1 MNNKPV
7 NIYSAV
13 VFDLHP
19 RIKDYIDQLNNDG
32 QIDLDTDG
40 YPFILKIDDSGG
52 NKICHIVRNGAQEN
66 FILNTRKRK
75 DPVNSWSP
83 EDGFR
88 RFFGKRVISI
98 NTDDAEEEGKRKER
112 AKRTSYESIDRLIN
126 QILDD

>member
-19 RIKDYIDQLNNDG
+19 RIKDYIDQLNTDG
-32 QIDLDTDG
+32 QIDLDQDG
-40 YPFILKIDDSGG
+40 YPFILKIDDNGG

-66 FILNTRKRK
+66 FIINTRKRR
-75 DPVNSWSP
+75 DPVNSWNA

-88 RFFGKRVISI
+88 RFFGKRVITI
-98 NTDDAEEEGKRKER
+98 GGEEEGKKKER
-112 AKRTSYESIDRLIN
+112 AKRTSLESIDRIMN

>member
-7 NIYSAV
+7 NIYSAI

-19 RIKDYIDQLNNDG
+19 RVKDFIDQLNNDG
-32 QIDLDTDG
+32 QIDLDDDG
-40 YPFILKIDDSGG
+40 YPFILKMDNNGG

-75 DPVNSWSP
+75 ADPVHSWNP

-88 RFFGKRVISI
+88 RFFGKRVINI
-98 NTDDAEEEGKRKER
+98 NVGGDEEGKRKER
-112 AKRTSYESIDRLIN
+112 ARRTSFESIDRIVD